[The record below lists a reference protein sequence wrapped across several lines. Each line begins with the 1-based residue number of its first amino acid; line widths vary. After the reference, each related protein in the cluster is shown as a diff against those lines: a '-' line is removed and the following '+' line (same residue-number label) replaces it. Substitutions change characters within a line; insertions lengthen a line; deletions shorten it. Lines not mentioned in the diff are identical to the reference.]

1 VLTALLSNACQR
13 GHTALLVAVST
24 DCAEVVDALVK
35 AGADLEVEKG
45 RAERV
50 RAVEGCGLLLL
61 LWWLFALLSSAHL
74 CELAAASEVRHTC

>member
-1 VLTALLSNACQR
+1 VVLTALLTNACQR
-13 GHTALLVAVST
+13 GHTALLVAVNT

-50 RAVEGCGLLLL
+50 RAVVWCDVFLWVCGGCLRCYLLQIM
-61 LWWLFALLSSAHL
+61 
-74 CELAAASEVRHTC
+74 CELTTAAEV